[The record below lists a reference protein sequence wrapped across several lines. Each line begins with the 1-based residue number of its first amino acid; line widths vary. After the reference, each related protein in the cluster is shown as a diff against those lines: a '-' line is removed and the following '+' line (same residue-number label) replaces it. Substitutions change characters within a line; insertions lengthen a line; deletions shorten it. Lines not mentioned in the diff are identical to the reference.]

1 MKKPLRILYLE
12 DNENDA
18 LLVQSALDQ
27 EGFECRIDRVET
39 RADFA
44 AALERDTYDIIF
56 SDFTLPSY
64 DGESA
69 LKLVTEKGIDIYKKS
84 NEMKSDKTI
93 MSVLTEAERQ
103 QLISIM
109 KKVIRAAEKY

>member
-1 MKKPLRILYLE
+1 M
-12 DNENDA
+12 
-18 LLVQSALDQ
+18 
-27 EGFECRIDRVET
+27 
-39 RADFA
+39 
-44 AALERDTYDIIF
+44 ERDGLLEKVREKPK
-56 SDFTLPSY
+56 STL
-64 DGESA
+64 
-69 LKLVTEKGIDIYKKS
+69 LRFQLTEKGIDIYKKS

>member
-1 MKKPLRILYLE
+1 MAKFNVGDSVMAEMNSVL
-12 DNENDA
+12 
-18 LLVQSALDQ
+18 
-27 EGFECRIDRVET
+27 
-39 RADFA
+39 
-44 AALERDTYDIIF
+44 
-56 SDFTLPSY
+56 
-64 DGESA
+64 
-69 LKLVTEKGIDIYKKS
+69 KS

>member
-1 MKKPLRILYLE
+1 LEKVREKPKSTLLRFQL
-12 DNENDA
+12 
-18 LLVQSALDQ
+18 
-27 EGFECRIDRVET
+27 
-39 RADFA
+39 
-44 AALERDTYDIIF
+44 
-56 SDFTLPSY
+56 
-64 DGESA
+64 
-69 LKLVTEKGIDIYKKS
+69 TEKGIDIYKKS